1 MLVVAFAAL
10 YLWAYRSELRWPA
23 VLWVFPLGA
32 ALSYV
37 FNIARIVLLI
47 LIGSWR
53 GELAVQGFHSVAGWF
68 SFGAVALAV
77 VAASQRWW
85 STARRES
92 PAPPARASNPAA
104 FYLLP
109 LLAIIATTMLTRII
123 APNADALYPL
133 RVVAAAAVLWLY
145 RGRLAALRWRGCGW
159 AVTAGVATFV
169 MWIALEPSAMSAAV
183 DPNGLAGL
191 ASEAAAPWLPVRIVG
206 YVLIVPLAEELAF
219 RGYLMRKL
227 IAADFETV
235 PLGRFSWLSLLGS
248 SLLFG
253 SLHGRWLAGT
263 LAGLIFAAA
272 LYRRR
277 ELADPIVAH
286 ATVNGLLV
294 ACAVATGRWEL
305 LD

>member
-1 MLVVAFAAL
+1 V
-10 YLWAYRSELRWPA
+10 YLWAYRRDLRWPA

-32 ALSYV
+32 ALSYA
-37 FNIARIVLLI
+37 FNIARIVVLI
-47 LIGSWR
+47 LIGTWR

-85 STARRES
+85 AT
-92 PAPPARASNPAA
+92 APPAAPASAVRASNPAA

-123 APNADALYPL
+123 APSADALYPL
-133 RVVAAAAVLWLY
+133 RVVAAAAVFWLY
-145 RGRLAALRWRGCGW
+145 RGRLVALRWRGCGW
-159 AVTAGVATFV
+159 GVAAGAATFV
-169 MWIALEPSAMSAAV
+169 LWIALAPSTRPDAVTPSGLARLASGAAV
-183 DPNGLAGL
+183 
-191 ASEAAAPWLPVRIVG
+191 PWLAIRIVG
-206 YVLIVPLAEELAF
+206 YVVTAPLAEELAF

-227 IAADFETV
+227 IAPNFETV
-235 PLGRFSWLSLLGS
+235 SLGQFSWLSWLGS

-253 SLHGRWLAGT
+253 ALHGRWLAGT

-277 ELADPIVAH
+277 ELSDSIVAH

-294 ACAVATGRWEL
+294 ACALATGRWEL